1 MVQCQLSAP
10 LLLGNQLTIHQ
21 FLCHNLLSSSTLL
34 TNLQKNSVQMQKSV
48 IMKGISTGLLPN
60 DLVGLI
66 EIMHTC
72 LAPQRFILTY
82 TREKAGTSVQ
92 VSRTSISTALWI
104 VEKCSIFF
112 LVCLVKAQKL
122 PFAAKTRVLSLN
134 EYLKLFSQQKSISS
148 KGFVYQ
154 GLFYNLHGR
163 RARN

>member
-112 LVCLVKAQKL
+112 GVSCQSSKL